1 MLLRSGLMERSSGLN
16 GLNGLSGLMS
26 PLATVTKAMAHSL
39 TC

>member
-16 GLNGLSGLMS
+16 GLNGLMS